1 MACFDLILIVYKY
14 LAFKATMKKLLTPP
28 LGGTMFQKY
37 LIPLCIIAI
46 IYLVSTSE
54 ALSNVS
60 AGLAILLFG
69 MLSLGNGFRAFNGGF
84 LENLLTN
91 STSTAIKSVT
101 FGSIAT
107 AIMQSSSLVSVLS
120 ISFVSAALLSLAQ
133 GIGVIFGA
141 NLGNSAGSWLIAGV
155 SGMKISA
162 LALPLIVGGV
172 LFNFQASKASKG
184 MGQILIGI
192 GFFFLGVGY
201 IKEGFEEYKAV
212 IDFSQ
217 YSMDGVYGVLLFVGL
232 GALMT
237 AIVQSSHATLT
248 IIISAFAAGSMSYE
262 NALAATLGTSVGGVM
277 TAVIASL
284 STNIDGKRLAVANCI
299 FNFSIALLVIVG
311 FDYFVRINSSLSAL
325 IGLDENSVLRIA
337 VFHTLFN
344 LIAVVLLLPLIP
356 KIATLL
362 ESLMKD
368 KDTQVDKPLYVNS
381 TIVQYQDTAFI
392 ALTREV
398 GHLYENAFELIA
410 HALGFSRKD
419 IKGQKD
425 INEILKTR
433 KWAEDDVD
441 IEIFYIKKIKVLFNA
456 ILDFSTEVQAHT
468 QDKHYIYKF
477 AMLTS
482 ASRHIVEAIKNM
494 ELLQPNLKK
503 NSLSKNQ
510 ILSHEYNTL
519 RAHLALLLRSIEELN
534 TDDTLPPQVAIA
546 KLKAQ
551 KKAFKKIDKDSI
563 VHIESMLSKKEISVP
578 SGTSLLNAVGFS
590 HNIAKE
596 LANAMIQIQKT
607 HLEPSEASSEEQGH
621 INE

>member
-1 MACFDLILIVYKY
+1 M
-14 LAFKATMKKLLTPP
+14 
-28 LGGTMFQKY
+28 
-37 LIPLCIIAI
+37 AI
-46 IYLVSTSE
+46 IYLVSTSD
-54 ALSNVS
+54 ALTNVS

-69 MLSLGNGFRAFNGGF
+69 MLSLGSGFRAFNGGF
-84 LENLLTN
+84 LENLLTS
-91 STSTAIKSVT
+91 STSTAVKSIT
-101 FGSIAT
+101 FGTIAT
-107 AIMQSSSLVSVLS
+107 AVMQSSSLVSVLS

-172 LFNFQASKASKG
+172 LFNFQSSKASKG
-184 MGQILIGI
+184 IGQIFIGI

-201 IKEGFEEYKAV
+201 IKDGFEEYKEV
-212 IDFSQ
+212 VDFSQ
-217 YSMDGVYGVLLFVGL
+217 YAMEGLGGVLLFVGL

-299 FNFSIALLVIVG
+299 FNFSIALLVIAT
-311 FDYFVRINSSLSAL
+311 FDYFVLVNSTVSMLL
-325 IGLDENSVLRIA
+325 GLEENSVLRIA

-344 LIAVVLLLPLIP
+344 LVGVVLLLPLIP
-356 KIATLL
+356 KIAIFL
-362 ESLMKD
+362 ESAMKD
-368 KDTQVDKPLYVNS
+368 KDSQVDKPLYVND

-398 GHLYENAFELIA
+398 YHLYENAFELIS
-410 HALGFSRKD
+410 HALGFSRQD
-419 IKGQKD
+419 IRSQDKID
-425 INEILKTR
+425 DVLKAR
-433 KWAEDDVD
+433 IWAKEDVD

-468 QDKHYIYKF
+468 QDKAYIYKF

-510 ILSHEYNTL
+510 ILSNEYNAL
-519 RAHLALLLRSIEELN
+519 RTHLALLLRSIEEIN
-534 TDDTLPPQVAIA
+534 TDEELHPQVAIV

-563 VHIESMLSKKEISVP
+563 VHIESMLSKKDISVP

-607 HLEPSEASSEEQGH
+607 RLELDENQNELEESINDGSVSE
-621 INE
+621 

>member
-1 MACFDLILIVYKY
+1 
-14 LAFKATMKKLLTPP
+14 
-28 LGGTMFQKY
+28 MFQKY
-37 LIPLCIIAI
+37 LIPLCIVAI
-46 IYLVSTSE
+46 IYLVSTSD
-54 ALSNVS
+54 ALTNVS

-69 MLSLGNGFRAFNGGF
+69 MLSLGSGFRAFNGGF
-84 LENLLTN
+84 LENLLTS
-91 STSTAIKSVT
+91 STSTAIKSIS
-101 FGSIAT
+101 FGTIAT
-107 AIMQSSSLVSVLS
+107 AVMQSSSLVSVLS

-172 LFNFQASKASKG
+172 LFNFQSSKASKG
-184 MGQILIGI
+184 IGQIFIGI

-201 IKEGFEEYKAV
+201 IKDGFEEYKEIV
-212 IDFSQ
+212 DFSQ
-217 YSMDGVYGVLLFVGL
+217 YAMEGLSGVLLFVGL

-299 FNFSIALLVIVG
+299 FNFSITLLVIAT
-311 FDYFVRINSSLSAL
+311 FDYFVLANSTISMLL
-325 IGLDENSVLRIA
+325 GLEENSVLRIA

-344 LIAVVLLLPLIP
+344 LVGVVLLLPLIP
-356 KIATLL
+356 KIAIFL
-362 ESLMKD
+362 ESVMKD
-368 KDTQVDKPLYVNS
+368 KDSQVDKPLYVND

-398 GHLYENAFELIA
+398 YHLYENAFELIS
-410 HALGFSRKD
+410 HALGFSRQD
-419 IKGQKD
+419 IRSQDKID
-425 INEILKTR
+425 DVLKAR
-433 KWAEDDVD
+433 IWAKEDVD

-468 QDKHYIYKF
+468 QDKAYIYKF

-503 NSLSKNQ
+503 NSLSQNK
-510 ILSHEYNTL
+510 ILSNEYNAL
-519 RAHLALLLRSIEELN
+519 RTHLALLLRSIAEINTDEELH
-534 TDDTLPPQVAIA
+534 PQVAIV

-563 VHIESMLSKKEISVP
+563 VHIESMLSKKDISVP

-607 HLEPSEASSEEQGH
+607 RLELDENQNELEESINDGSVSE
-621 INE
+621 

>member
-1 MACFDLILIVYKY
+1 
-14 LAFKATMKKLLTPP
+14 
-28 LGGTMFQKY
+28 MFQKY
-37 LIPLCIIAI
+37 LIPLCIVAI
-46 IYLVSTSE
+46 IYLVSTSD
-54 ALSNVS
+54 ALTNVS

-69 MLSLGNGFRAFNGGF
+69 MLSLGSGFRAFNGGF

-91 STSTAIKSVT
+91 STSTAVKSIT
-101 FGSIAT
+101 FGTIAT
-107 AIMQSSSLVSVLS
+107 AVMQSSSLVSVLS

-172 LFNFQASKASKG
+172 LFNFQSSKASKG
-184 MGQILIGI
+184 IGQIFIGI

-201 IKEGFEEYKAV
+201 IKDGFEEYKEIV
-212 IDFSQ
+212 DFSQ
-217 YSMDGVYGVLLFVGL
+217 YAMEGLSGVLLFVGL

-299 FNFSIALLVIVG
+299 FNFSIALLVIAT
-311 FDYFVRINSSLSAL
+311 FDYFVLVNSTISMLL
-325 IGLDENSVLRIA
+325 GLEENSVLRIA

-344 LIAVVLLLPLIP
+344 LVGVVLLLPLIP
-356 KIATLL
+356 KIAIFL
-362 ESLMKD
+362 ESAMKD
-368 KDTQVDKPLYVNS
+368 KDSQVDKPLYVND

-398 GHLYENAFELIA
+398 YHLYENAFELIS
-410 HALGFSRKD
+410 HALGFSRQD
-419 IKGQKD
+419 IRSQDKID
-425 INEILKTR
+425 DVLKAR
-433 KWAEDDVD
+433 IWAKEDVD

-468 QDKHYIYKF
+468 QDKAYIYKF

-503 NSLSKNQ
+503 NSLSQNK
-510 ILSHEYNTL
+510 ILSNEYNAL
-519 RAHLALLLRSIEELN
+519 RTHLALLLRSIEEMN
-534 TDDTLPPQVAIA
+534 TDEELHPQVAIV

-563 VHIESMLSKKEISVP
+563 VHIESMLSKKDISVP

-607 HLEPSEASSEEQGH
+607 RLELDENQNELEESINDGSVSE
-621 INE
+621 

>member
-1 MACFDLILIVYKY
+1 
-14 LAFKATMKKLLTPP
+14 
-28 LGGTMFQKY
+28 MFQKY
-37 LIPLCIIAI
+37 LIPLCIVAI
-46 IYLVSTSE
+46 IYLVSTSD
-54 ALSNVS
+54 ALTNVS

-69 MLSLGNGFRAFNGGF
+69 MLSLGSGFRAFNGGF
-84 LENLLTN
+84 LENLLTS
-91 STSTAIKSVT
+91 STSTAVKSIT
-101 FGSIAT
+101 FGTIAT
-107 AIMQSSSLVSVLS
+107 AVMQSSSLVSVLS

-172 LFNFQASKASKG
+172 LFNFQSSKASKG
-184 MGQILIGI
+184 IGQIFIGI

-201 IKEGFEEYKAV
+201 IKDGFEEYKEV
-212 IDFSQ
+212 VDFSQ
-217 YSMDGVYGVLLFVGL
+217 YAMEGLGGVLLFVGL

-299 FNFSIALLVIVG
+299 FNFSIALLVIAT
-311 FDYFVRINSSLSAL
+311 FDYFVLANSTISMLL
-325 IGLDENSVLRIA
+325 GLEENSVLRIA

-344 LIAVVLLLPLIP
+344 LVGVVLLLPLIP
-356 KIATLL
+356 KIAIFL
-362 ESLMKD
+362 ESVMKD
-368 KDTQVDKPLYVNS
+368 KDSQVDKPLYVND

-398 GHLYENAFELIA
+398 YHLYENAFELIS
-410 HALGFSRKD
+410 HALGFSRQD
-419 IKGQKD
+419 IRSQDKID
-425 INEILKTR
+425 DVLKAR
-433 KWAEDDVD
+433 IWAKEDVD

-468 QDKHYIYKF
+468 QDKAYIYKF

-503 NSLSKNQ
+503 NSLSQNK
-510 ILSHEYNTL
+510 ILSNEYNAL
-519 RAHLALLLRSIEELN
+519 RTHLALLLRSIAEINTDEELH
-534 TDDTLPPQVAIA
+534 PQVAIV

-563 VHIESMLSKKEISVP
+563 VHIESMLSKKDISVP

-607 HLEPSEASSEEQGH
+607 RLELDENQNELEESINDGSVSE
-621 INE
+621 

>member
-1 MACFDLILIVYKY
+1 
-14 LAFKATMKKLLTPP
+14 
-28 LGGTMFQKY
+28 MFQKY
-37 LIPLCIIAI
+37 LIPLCIVAI
-46 IYLVSTSE
+46 IYLVSTSD
-54 ALSNVS
+54 ALTNVS

-69 MLSLGNGFRAFNGGF
+69 MLSLGSGFRAFNGGF
-84 LENLLTN
+84 LENLLTS
-91 STSTAIKSVT
+91 STSTAIKSIS
-101 FGSIAT
+101 FGTIAT
-107 AIMQSSSLVSVLS
+107 AVMQSSSLVSVLS
-120 ISFVSAALLSLAQ
+120 ISFVSAALLNLAQ

-172 LFNFQASKASKG
+172 LFNFQSSKASKG
-184 MGQILIGI
+184 IGQIFIGI

-201 IKEGFEEYKAV
+201 IKDGFEEYKEV
-212 IDFSQ
+212 VDFSQ
-217 YSMDGVYGVLLFVGL
+217 YAMQGLSGVLLFVGL

-299 FNFSIALLVIVG
+299 FNFSIALLVIAT
-311 FDYFVRINSSLSAL
+311 FDYFVLVNSTISMLL
-325 IGLDENSVLRIA
+325 GLEENSVLRIA

-344 LIAVVLLLPLIP
+344 LVGVVLLLPLIP
-356 KIATLL
+356 KIAIFL
-362 ESLMKD
+362 ESAMKD
-368 KDTQVDKPLYVNS
+368 KDSQVDKPLYVND

-398 GHLYENAFELIA
+398 YHLYENAFELIS
-410 HALGFSRKD
+410 HALGFSRQD
-419 IKGQKD
+419 IRSQDKID
-425 INEILKTR
+425 DVLKAR
-433 KWAEDDVD
+433 IWAKEDVD

-468 QDKHYIYKF
+468 QDKAYIYKF

-510 ILSHEYNTL
+510 ILSNEYNAL
-519 RAHLALLLRSIEELN
+519 RTHLALLLRSIEEIN
-534 TDDTLPPQVAIA
+534 TDEELHPQVAIV

-563 VHIESMLSKKEISVP
+563 VHIESMLSKKDISVP

-607 HLEPSEASSEEQGH
+607 RLELDENQNELEESINDGSVSE
-621 INE
+621 

>member
-1 MACFDLILIVYKY
+1 
-14 LAFKATMKKLLTPP
+14 
-28 LGGTMFQKY
+28 MFQKY
-37 LIPLCIIAI
+37 LIPLCIVAI
-46 IYLVSTSE
+46 IYLVSTSD
-54 ALSNVS
+54 ALTNVS

-69 MLSLGNGFRAFNGGF
+69 MLSLGSGFRAFNGGF
-84 LENLLTN
+84 LENLLTS
-91 STSTAIKSVT
+91 STSTAIKSIS
-101 FGSIAT
+101 FGTIAT
-107 AIMQSSSLVSVLS
+107 AVMQSSSLVSVLS

-172 LFNFQASKASKG
+172 LFNFQSSKASKG
-184 MGQILIGI
+184 IGQIFIGI

-201 IKEGFEEYKAV
+201 IKDGFEEYKEIV
-212 IDFSQ
+212 DFSQ
-217 YSMDGVYGVLLFVGL
+217 YAMEGLGGVLLFVGL

-299 FNFSIALLVIVG
+299 FNFSIALLVIAT
-311 FDYFVRINSSLSAL
+311 FDYFVLINSTISMLL
-325 IGLDENSVLRIA
+325 GLEENSVLRIA

-344 LIAVVLLLPLIP
+344 LVGVVLLLPLIP
-356 KIATLL
+356 KIAIFL
-362 ESLMKD
+362 ESAMKD
-368 KDTQVDKPLYVNS
+368 KDSQVDKPLYVND

-398 GHLYENAFELIA
+398 YHLYENAFELIS
-410 HALGFSRKD
+410 HALGFSRQD
-419 IKGQKD
+419 IRSQDKID
-425 INEILKTR
+425 DVLKAR
-433 KWAEDDVD
+433 IWAKEDVD

-468 QDKHYIYKF
+468 QDKAYIYKF

-510 ILSHEYNTL
+510 ILSNEYNAL
-519 RAHLALLLRSIEELN
+519 RTHLALLLRSIEEIN
-534 TDDTLPPQVAIA
+534 TDEELHPQVAIV

-563 VHIESMLSKKEISVP
+563 VHIESMLSKKDISVP

-607 HLEPSEASSEEQGH
+607 RLELDENQNELEESINDGSVSE
-621 INE
+621 

>member
-1 MACFDLILIVYKY
+1 
-14 LAFKATMKKLLTPP
+14 
-28 LGGTMFQKY
+28 MFQKY
-37 LIPLCIIAI
+37 LIPLCIVAI
-46 IYLVSTSE
+46 IYLVSTSD
-54 ALSNVS
+54 ALTNVS

-69 MLSLGNGFRAFNGGF
+69 MLSLGSGFRAFNGGF
-84 LENLLTN
+84 LENLLTS
-91 STSTAIKSVT
+91 STSTAVKSIT
-101 FGSIAT
+101 FGTIAT
-107 AIMQSSSLVSVLS
+107 AVMQSSSLVSVLS

-172 LFNFQASKASKG
+172 LFNFQSSKASKG
-184 MGQILIGI
+184 IGQILIGI

-201 IKEGFEEYKAV
+201 IKDGFEEYKEV
-212 IDFSQ
+212 VDFSQ
-217 YSMDGVYGVLLFVGL
+217 YSMEGLYGVLLFVGL

-299 FNFSIALLVIVG
+299 FNFSIALLVIAT
-311 FDYFVRINSSLSAL
+311 FDYFVLINSSISTLL
-325 IGLDENSVLRIA
+325 GLEENSVLRIA

-344 LIAVVLLLPLIP
+344 LVGVVLMLPLIP

-362 ESLMKD
+362 ESIMKD
-368 KDTQVDKPLYVNS
+368 KDSQVDKPLYVND

-398 GHLYENAFELIA
+398 YHLYENAFELIS
-410 HALGFSRKD
+410 HALGFSRQD
-419 IKGQKD
+419 IRSQDKID
-425 INEILKTR
+425 DVLKAR
-433 KWAEDDVD
+433 IWAKEDVD

-468 QDKHYIYKF
+468 QDKVYIYKF

-510 ILSHEYNTL
+510 ILSNEYNAL
-519 RAHLALLLRSIEELN
+519 RTHLALLLRSIEEIN
-534 TDDTLPPQVAIA
+534 TDEELHPQVAIV

-563 VHIESMLSKKEISVP
+563 VHIESMLSKKDISVP

-607 HLEPSEASSEEQGH
+607 RLELDDTQNELEDNINDGSVSE
-621 INE
+621 

>member
-1 MACFDLILIVYKY
+1 
-14 LAFKATMKKLLTPP
+14 
-28 LGGTMFQKY
+28 MFQKY
-37 LIPLCIIAI
+37 LIPLCIVAI
-46 IYLVSTSE
+46 IYLVSTSD
-54 ALSNVS
+54 ALTNVS

-69 MLSLGNGFRAFNGGF
+69 MLSLGSGFRAFNGGF
-84 LENLLTN
+84 LENLLTS
-91 STSTAIKSVT
+91 STSTAIKSIS
-101 FGSIAT
+101 FGTIAT
-107 AIMQSSSLVSVLS
+107 AVMQSSSLVSVLS
-120 ISFVSAALLSLAQ
+120 ISFVSAALLNLAQ

-172 LFNFQASKASKG
+172 LFNFQSSKASKG
-184 MGQILIGI
+184 IGQIFIGI

-201 IKEGFEEYKAV
+201 IKDGFEEYKEIV
-212 IDFSQ
+212 DFSQ
-217 YSMDGVYGVLLFVGL
+217 YAMEGLSGVLLFVGL

-299 FNFSIALLVIVG
+299 FNFSIALLVIAT
-311 FDYFVRINSSLSAL
+311 FDYFVLVNSTISMLL
-325 IGLDENSVLRIA
+325 GLEENSVLRIA

-344 LIAVVLLLPLIP
+344 LVGVVLLLPLIP
-356 KIATLL
+356 KIAIFL
-362 ESLMKD
+362 ESAMKD
-368 KDTQVDKPLYVNS
+368 KDSQVDKPLYVND

-398 GHLYENAFELIA
+398 YHLYENAFELIS
-410 HALGFSRKD
+410 HALGFSRQD
-419 IKGQKD
+419 IRSQDKID
-425 INEILKTR
+425 DVLKAR
-433 KWAEDDVD
+433 IWAKEDVD

-468 QDKHYIYKF
+468 QDKAYIYKF

-510 ILSHEYNTL
+510 ILSNEYNAL
-519 RAHLALLLRSIEELN
+519 RTHLALLLRSIEEIN
-534 TDDTLPPQVAIA
+534 TDEELHPQVAIV

-563 VHIESMLSKKEISVP
+563 VHIESMLSKKDISVP

-607 HLEPSEASSEEQGH
+607 RLELDENQNELEESINDGSVSE
-621 INE
+621 

>member
-1 MACFDLILIVYKY
+1 
-14 LAFKATMKKLLTPP
+14 
-28 LGGTMFQKY
+28 MFQKY
-37 LIPLCIIAI
+37 LIPLCIVAI
-46 IYLVSTSE
+46 IYLVSTSD
-54 ALSNVS
+54 ALSYVS

-69 MLSLGNGFRAFNGGF
+69 MLSLGSGFRAFNGGF
-84 LENLLTN
+84 LENLLTS
-91 STSTAIKSVT
+91 STSTAVKSIS
-101 FGSIAT
+101 FGTIAT
-107 AIMQSSSLVSVLS
+107 AVMQSSSLVSVLS

-172 LFNFQASKASKG
+172 LFNFQSSKASKG
-184 MGQILIGI
+184 IGQILIGI

-201 IKEGFEEYKAV
+201 IKDGFEEYKEV
-212 IDFSQ
+212 VDFSQ
-217 YSMDGVYGVLLFVGL
+217 YAMEGLSGVLLFVGL

-299 FNFSIALLVIVG
+299 FNFSIALLVIAT
-311 FDYFVRINSSLSAL
+311 FDYFVLVNSTISMLL
-325 IGLDENSVLRIA
+325 GLEENSVLRIA

-344 LIAVVLLLPLIP
+344 LVGVVLLLPLIP
-356 KIATLL
+356 KIAIFL
-362 ESLMKD
+362 ESAMKD
-368 KDTQVDKPLYVNS
+368 KDSQVDKPLYVND

-398 GHLYENAFELIA
+398 YHLYENAFELIS
-410 HALGFSRKD
+410 HALGFSRQD
-419 IKGQKD
+419 IRSQDKID
-425 INEILKTR
+425 DVLKAR
-433 KWAEDDVD
+433 IWAKEDVD

-456 ILDFSTEVQAHT
+456 ILDFSTQAQAHT
-468 QDKHYIYKF
+468 QDKAYIYKF

-503 NSLSKNQ
+503 NSLSQNK
-510 ILSHEYNTL
+510 ILSNEYNAL
-519 RAHLALLLRSIEELN
+519 RTHLALLLRSIEEMN
-534 TDDTLPPQVAIA
+534 TDKELHPQVAIV

-563 VHIESMLSKKEISVP
+563 VDIESMLSKREISVP

-607 HLEPSEASSEEQGH
+607 RLELDENQNELEYSINDESTSELG
-621 INE
+621 

>member
-1 MACFDLILIVYKY
+1 
-14 LAFKATMKKLLTPP
+14 
-28 LGGTMFQKY
+28 MFQKY
-37 LIPLCIIAI
+37 LIPLCIVAI
-46 IYLVSTSE
+46 IYLVSTSD
-54 ALSNVS
+54 ALTNVS

-69 MLSLGNGFRAFNGGF
+69 MLSLGSGFRAFNGGF
-84 LENLLTN
+84 LENLLTS
-91 STSTAIKSVT
+91 STSTAVKSIT
-101 FGSIAT
+101 FGTIAT
-107 AIMQSSSLVSVLS
+107 AVMQSSSLVSVLS
-120 ISFVSAALLSLAQ
+120 ISFVSAALLNLAQ

-172 LFNFQASKASKG
+172 LFNFQSSKASKG
-184 MGQILIGI
+184 IGQIFIGI

-201 IKEGFEEYKAV
+201 IKDGFEEYKEIV
-212 IDFSQ
+212 DFSQ
-217 YSMDGVYGVLLFVGL
+217 YAMEGLGGVLLFVGL

-299 FNFSIALLVIVG
+299 FNFSIALLVIAT
-311 FDYFVRINSSLSAL
+311 FDYFVLVNSTVSMLL
-325 IGLDENSVLRIA
+325 GLEENSVLRIA

-344 LIAVVLLLPLIP
+344 LVGVVLLLPLIP
-356 KIATLL
+356 KIAIFL
-362 ESLMKD
+362 ESAMKD
-368 KDTQVDKPLYVNS
+368 KDSQVDKPLYVND

-398 GHLYENAFELIA
+398 YHLYENAFELIS
-410 HALGFSRKD
+410 HALGFSRQD
-419 IKGQKD
+419 IRSQDKID
-425 INEILKTR
+425 DVLKAR
-433 KWAEDDVD
+433 IWAKEDVD

-468 QDKHYIYKF
+468 QDKAYIYKF

-510 ILSHEYNTL
+510 ILSNEYNAL
-519 RAHLALLLRSIEELN
+519 RTHLALLLRSIEEMN
-534 TDDTLPPQVAIA
+534 TDEELHPQVAIV

-563 VHIESMLSKKEISVP
+563 VHIESMLSKKDISVP

-607 HLEPSEASSEEQGH
+607 RLELDENQNELEESINDGSVSE
-621 INE
+621 

>member
-1 MACFDLILIVYKY
+1 
-14 LAFKATMKKLLTPP
+14 
-28 LGGTMFQKY
+28 MFQKY
-37 LIPLCIIAI
+37 LIPLCIVAI
-46 IYLVSTSE
+46 IYLVSTSD
-54 ALSNVS
+54 ALTNVS

-69 MLSLGNGFRAFNGGF
+69 MLSLGSGFRAFNGGF
-84 LENLLTN
+84 LENLLTS
-91 STSTAIKSVT
+91 STSTAIKSIS
-101 FGSIAT
+101 FGTIAT
-107 AIMQSSSLVSVLS
+107 AVMQSSSLVSVLS
-120 ISFVSAALLSLAQ
+120 ISFVSAALLNLAQ

-172 LFNFQASKASKG
+172 LFNFQSSKASKG
-184 MGQILIGI
+184 IGQIFIGI

-201 IKEGFEEYKAV
+201 IKDGFEEYKEIV
-212 IDFSQ
+212 DFSQ
-217 YSMDGVYGVLLFVGL
+217 YAMQGLGGVLLFVGL

-299 FNFSIALLVIVG
+299 FNFSIALLVIAT
-311 FDYFVRINSSLSAL
+311 FDYFVLVNSTISMLL
-325 IGLDENSVLRIA
+325 GLEENSVLRIA

-344 LIAVVLLLPLIP
+344 LVGVVLLLPLIP
-356 KIATLL
+356 KIAIFL
-362 ESLMKD
+362 ESAMKD
-368 KDTQVDKPLYVNS
+368 KDSQVDKPLYVND

-398 GHLYENAFELIA
+398 YHLYENAFELIS
-410 HALGFSRKD
+410 HALGFSRQD
-419 IKGQKD
+419 IRSQDKID
-425 INEILKTR
+425 DVLKAR
-433 KWAEDDVD
+433 IWAKEDVD

-468 QDKHYIYKF
+468 QDKAYIYKF

-510 ILSHEYNTL
+510 ILSNEYNAL
-519 RAHLALLLRSIEELN
+519 RTHLALLLRSIEEMN
-534 TDDTLPPQVAIA
+534 TDEELHPQVAIV

-563 VHIESMLSKKEISVP
+563 VHIESMLSKKDISVP

-607 HLEPSEASSEEQGH
+607 RLELDENQNELEESINDGSVSE
-621 INE
+621 

>member
-1 MACFDLILIVYKY
+1 
-14 LAFKATMKKLLTPP
+14 
-28 LGGTMFQKY
+28 MFQKY
-37 LIPLCIIAI
+37 LIPLCIVAI
-46 IYLVSTSE
+46 IYLVSTSD
-54 ALSNVS
+54 ALTNVS

-69 MLSLGNGFRAFNGGF
+69 MLSLGSGFRAFNGGF
-84 LENLLTN
+84 LENLLTS
-91 STSTAIKSVT
+91 STSTAVKSIT
-101 FGSIAT
+101 FGTIAT
-107 AIMQSSSLVSVLS
+107 AVMQSSSLVSVLS
-120 ISFVSAALLSLAQ
+120 ISFVSAALLNLAQ

-172 LFNFQASKASKG
+172 LFNFQSSKASKG
-184 MGQILIGI
+184 IGQIFIGI

-201 IKEGFEEYKAV
+201 IKDGFEEYKEIV
-212 IDFSQ
+212 DFSQ
-217 YSMDGVYGVLLFVGL
+217 YAMEGLSGVLLFVGL

-248 IIISAFAAGSMSYE
+248 IIISAFVAGSMSYE

-299 FNFSIALLVIVG
+299 FNFSIALLVIAT
-311 FDYFVRINSSLSAL
+311 FDYFVLVNSTISMLL
-325 IGLDENSVLRIA
+325 GLEENSVLRIA

-344 LIAVVLLLPLIP
+344 LVGVVLLLPLIP
-356 KIATLL
+356 KIAIFL
-362 ESLMKD
+362 ESAMKD
-368 KDTQVDKPLYVNS
+368 KDSQVDKPLYVND

-398 GHLYENAFELIA
+398 YHLYENAFELIS
-410 HALGFSRKD
+410 HALGFSRQD
-419 IKGQKD
+419 IRSQDKID
-425 INEILKTR
+425 DVLKAR
-433 KWAEDDVD
+433 IWAKEDVD

-468 QDKHYIYKF
+468 QDKAYIYKF

-510 ILSHEYNTL
+510 ILSNEYNAL
-519 RAHLALLLRSIEELN
+519 RTHLALLLRSIEEIN
-534 TDDTLPPQVAIA
+534 TDEELHPQVAIV

-563 VHIESMLSKKEISVP
+563 VHIESMLSKKDISVP

-607 HLEPSEASSEEQGH
+607 RLELDENQNELEESINDGSVSE
-621 INE
+621 

>member
-1 MACFDLILIVYKY
+1 
-14 LAFKATMKKLLTPP
+14 
-28 LGGTMFQKY
+28 MFQKY
-37 LIPLCIIAI
+37 LIPLCIVAI
-46 IYLVSTSE
+46 IYLVSTSD
-54 ALSNVS
+54 ALTNVS

-69 MLSLGNGFRAFNGGF
+69 MLSLGSGFRVFNGGF
-84 LENLLTN
+84 LENLLTS
-91 STSTAIKSVT
+91 STSTAVKSIT
-101 FGSIAT
+101 FGTIAT
-107 AIMQSSSLVSVLS
+107 AVMQSSSLVSVLS

-172 LFNFQASKASKG
+172 LFNFQSSKASKG
-184 MGQILIGI
+184 IGQILIGI

-201 IKEGFEEYKAV
+201 IKDGFEEYKEV
-212 IDFSQ
+212 VDFSQ
-217 YSMDGVYGVLLFVGL
+217 YSMEGLYGVLLFVGL

-299 FNFSIALLVIVG
+299 FNFSIALLVIAT
-311 FDYFVRINSSLSAL
+311 FDYFVLVNSTISMLL
-325 IGLDENSVLRIA
+325 GLEENSVLRIA

-344 LIAVVLLLPLIP
+344 LVGIVLLLPLIP

-362 ESLMKD
+362 ESIMKD
-368 KDTQVDKPLYVNS
+368 KDSQVDKPLYVND

-398 GHLYENAFELIA
+398 YHLYENAFELIS
-410 HALGFSRKD
+410 HALGFSRQD
-419 IKGQKD
+419 IRSQDKID
-425 INEILKTR
+425 DVLKAR
-433 KWAEDDVD
+433 IWAKEDVD

-468 QDKHYIYKF
+468 QDKAYIYKF

-510 ILSHEYNTL
+510 ILSNEYNAL
-519 RAHLALLLRSIEELN
+519 RTHLALLLRSIEEIN
-534 TDDTLPPQVAIA
+534 TDEELHPQVAIV

-563 VHIESMLSKKEISVP
+563 VHIESMLSKKDISVP

-607 HLEPSEASSEEQGH
+607 RLELDDTQNELEDNINDGSVSE
-621 INE
+621 

>member
-1 MACFDLILIVYKY
+1 
-14 LAFKATMKKLLTPP
+14 
-28 LGGTMFQKY
+28 MFQKY
-37 LIPLCIIAI
+37 LIPLCIVAI
-46 IYLVSTSE
+46 IYLVSTSD
-54 ALSNVS
+54 ALINVS

-69 MLSLGNGFRAFNGGF
+69 MLSLGSGFRAFNGGF
-84 LENLLTN
+84 LENLLTS
-91 STSTAIKSVT
+91 STSTAVKSIT
-101 FGSIAT
+101 FGTIAT
-107 AIMQSSSLVSVLS
+107 AVMQSSSLVSVLS
-120 ISFVSAALLSLAQ
+120 ISFVSAALLSLTQ
-133 GIGVIFGA
+133 GIGVMFGA

-172 LFNFQASKASKG
+172 LFNFQSSKAGKG
-184 MGQILIGI
+184 IGQFFIGI

-201 IKEGFEEYKAV
+201 IKDGFEEYKEV
-212 IDFSQ
+212 VDFSQ
-217 YSMDGVYGVLLFVGL
+217 YAMEGLGGVLLFVGL

-299 FNFSIALLVIVG
+299 FNFSIVLLVIAI
-311 FDYFVRINSSLSAL
+311 FDYFVLVNSTISMLL
-325 IGLDENSVLRIA
+325 GLEENSVLRIA

-344 LIAVVLLLPLIP
+344 LVGVVLLLPLIP
-356 KIATLL
+356 KIAIFL
-362 ESLMKD
+362 ESVMKD
-368 KDTQVDKPLYVNS
+368 KDSQVDKPLYVND

-392 ALTREV
+392 ALTHEV
-398 GHLYENAFELIA
+398 YHLYENAFELIS
-410 HALGFSRKD
+410 HALGFSRQD
-419 IKGQKD
+419 IKSQDKID
-425 INEILKTR
+425 DVLKAR
-433 KWAEDDVD
+433 IWAKEDVD

-456 ILDFSTEVQAHT
+456 ILDFSTEVQTHT
-468 QDKHYIYKF
+468 QDKAYIYKF

-503 NSLSKNQ
+503 NSLSQNK
-510 ILSHEYNTL
+510 ILSNEYNAL
-519 RAHLALLLRSIEELN
+519 RTHLALLLRSIEEIN
-534 TDDTLPPQVAIA
+534 TDEELHPQVAII

-563 VHIESMLSKKEISVP
+563 VHIESMLSKKDISVP

-607 HLEPSEASSEEQGH
+607 RLELDENQNELEES
-621 INE
+621 INDGSVRE

>member
-1 MACFDLILIVYKY
+1 
-14 LAFKATMKKLLTPP
+14 
-28 LGGTMFQKY
+28 MFQKY
-37 LIPLCIIAI
+37 LIPLCIVAI
-46 IYLVSTSE
+46 IYLVSTSD
-54 ALSNVS
+54 ALTNVS

-69 MLSLGNGFRAFNGGF
+69 MLSLGSGFRAFNGGF
-84 LENLLTN
+84 LENLLTS
-91 STSTAIKSVT
+91 STSTAVKSIT
-101 FGSIAT
+101 FGTIAT
-107 AIMQSSSLVSVLS
+107 AVMQSSSLVSVLS

-172 LFNFQASKASKG
+172 LFNFQSSKASKG
-184 MGQILIGI
+184 IGQIFIGI

-201 IKEGFEEYKAV
+201 IKDGFEEYKEV
-212 IDFSQ
+212 VDFSQ
-217 YSMDGVYGVLLFVGL
+217 YAMEGLGGVLLFVGL

-299 FNFSIALLVIVG
+299 FNFSIALLVIAT
-311 FDYFVRINSSLSAL
+311 FDYFVLVNSTISMLL
-325 IGLDENSVLRIA
+325 GLEENSVLRIA

-344 LIAVVLLLPLIP
+344 LVGVVLLLPLIP
-356 KIATLL
+356 KIAIFL
-362 ESLMKD
+362 ESAMKD
-368 KDTQVDKPLYVNS
+368 KDSQVDKPLYVND

-398 GHLYENAFELIA
+398 YHLYENAFELIS
-410 HALGFSRKD
+410 HALGFSRQD
-419 IKGQKD
+419 IRSQDKID
-425 INEILKTR
+425 DVLKAR
-433 KWAEDDVD
+433 IWAKEDVD

-468 QDKHYIYKF
+468 QDKAYIYKF

-510 ILSHEYNTL
+510 ILSNEYNAL
-519 RAHLALLLRSIEELN
+519 RTHLALLLRSIEEIN
-534 TDDTLPPQVAIA
+534 TDEELHPQVAIV

-563 VHIESMLSKKEISVP
+563 VHIESMLSKKDISVP

-607 HLEPSEASSEEQGH
+607 RLELDENQNELEESINDGSVSE
-621 INE
+621 

>member
-1 MACFDLILIVYKY
+1 
-14 LAFKATMKKLLTPP
+14 
-28 LGGTMFQKY
+28 MFQKY
-37 LIPLCIIAI
+37 LIPLCIVAI
-46 IYLVSTSE
+46 IYLVSTSD
-54 ALSNVS
+54 ALTNVS

-69 MLSLGNGFRAFNGGF
+69 MLSLGSGFRAFNGGF
-84 LENLLTN
+84 LENLLTS
-91 STSTAIKSVT
+91 STSTAIKSIS
-101 FGSIAT
+101 FGTIAT
-107 AIMQSSSLVSVLS
+107 AVMQSSSLVSVLS
-120 ISFVSAALLSLAQ
+120 ISFVSAALLNLAQ

-172 LFNFQASKASKG
+172 LFNFQSSKASKG
-184 MGQILIGI
+184 IGQIFIGI

-201 IKEGFEEYKAV
+201 IKDGFEEYKEIV
-212 IDFSQ
+212 DFSQ
-217 YSMDGVYGVLLFVGL
+217 YAMEGLGGVLLFVGL

-299 FNFSIALLVIVG
+299 FNFSIALLVIAT
-311 FDYFVRINSSLSAL
+311 FDYFVLVNSTISMLL
-325 IGLDENSVLRIA
+325 GLEENSVLRIA

-344 LIAVVLLLPLIP
+344 LIGIVLLLPLIP
-356 KIATLL
+356 KIAIFL
-362 ESLMKD
+362 ESAMKD
-368 KDTQVDKPLYVNS
+368 KDSQVDKPLYVND

-398 GHLYENAFELIA
+398 YHLYENAFELIS
-410 HALGFSRKD
+410 HALGFSRQD
-419 IKGQKD
+419 IRSQDKID
-425 INEILKTR
+425 DVLKAR
-433 KWAEDDVD
+433 IWAKEDVD

-468 QDKHYIYKF
+468 QDKAYIYKF

-510 ILSHEYNTL
+510 ILSNEYNAL
-519 RAHLALLLRSIEELN
+519 RTHLALLLRSIEEMN
-534 TDDTLPPQVAIA
+534 TDEELHPQVAIV

-563 VHIESMLSKKEISVP
+563 VHIESMLSKKDISVP

-607 HLEPSEASSEEQGH
+607 RLELDENQNELEESINDGSVSE
-621 INE
+621 

>member
-1 MACFDLILIVYKY
+1 
-14 LAFKATMKKLLTPP
+14 
-28 LGGTMFQKY
+28 MFQKY
-37 LIPLCIIAI
+37 LIPLCIVAI
-46 IYLVSTSE
+46 IYLVSTSD
-54 ALSNVS
+54 ALTNVS

-69 MLSLGNGFRAFNGGF
+69 MLSLGSGFRAFNGGF
-84 LENLLTN
+84 LENLLTS
-91 STSTAIKSVT
+91 STSTAIKSIS
-101 FGSIAT
+101 FGTIAT
-107 AIMQSSSLVSVLS
+107 AVMQSSSLVSVLS
-120 ISFVSAALLSLAQ
+120 ISFVSAALLNLAQ

-172 LFNFQASKASKG
+172 LFNFQSSKASKG
-184 MGQILIGI
+184 IGQIFIGI

-201 IKEGFEEYKAV
+201 IKDGFEEYKEV
-212 IDFSQ
+212 VDFSQ
-217 YSMDGVYGVLLFVGL
+217 YAMEGLGGVLLFVGL

-299 FNFSIALLVIVG
+299 FNFSIALLVIAT
-311 FDYFVRINSSLSAL
+311 FDYFVLVNSTISMLL
-325 IGLDENSVLRIA
+325 GLEENSVLHIA

-344 LIAVVLLLPLIP
+344 LVGVVLLLPLIP
-356 KIATLL
+356 KIAIFL
-362 ESLMKD
+362 ESAMKD
-368 KDTQVDKPLYVNS
+368 KDSQVDKPLYVND

-398 GHLYENAFELIA
+398 YHLYENAFELIS
-410 HALGFSRKD
+410 HALGFSRQD
-419 IKGQKD
+419 IRSQDKID
-425 INEILKTR
+425 DVLKAR
-433 KWAEDDVD
+433 IWAKEDVD

-468 QDKHYIYKF
+468 QDKAYIYKF

-503 NSLSKNQ
+503 NSLSQNK
-510 ILSHEYNTL
+510 ILSNEYNAL
-519 RAHLALLLRSIEELN
+519 RTHLALLLRSIEEMN
-534 TDDTLPPQVAIA
+534 TDEELHPQVAIV

-563 VHIESMLSKKEISVP
+563 VHIESMLSKKDISVP

-607 HLEPSEASSEEQGH
+607 RLELDENQNELEESINDGSVSE
-621 INE
+621 

>member
-1 MACFDLILIVYKY
+1 MIETLIANKIMAKF
-14 LAFKATMKKLLTPP
+14 
-28 LGGTMFQKY
+28 GGAIMFQKY
-37 LIPLCIIAI
+37 LIPLCIVAI
-46 IYLVSTSE
+46 IYLVSTSD
-54 ALSNVS
+54 ALTNVS

-69 MLSLGNGFRAFNGGF
+69 MLSLGSGFRVFNGGF
-84 LENLLTN
+84 LENLLTS
-91 STSTAIKSVT
+91 STSTAVKSIT
-101 FGSIAT
+101 FGTIAT
-107 AIMQSSSLVSVLS
+107 AVMQSSSLVSVLS

-172 LFNFQASKASKG
+172 LFNFQSSKASKG
-184 MGQILIGI
+184 IGQILIGI

-201 IKEGFEEYKAV
+201 IKDGFEEYKEV
-212 IDFSQ
+212 VDFSQ
-217 YSMDGVYGVLLFVGL
+217 YSMEGLYGVLLFVGL

-248 IIISAFAAGSMSYE
+248 IIISAFAAGSMSYD

-299 FNFSIALLVIVG
+299 FNFSIALLVIAT
-311 FDYFVRINSSLSAL
+311 FDYFVLINSSISTLL
-325 IGLDENSVLRIA
+325 GLEENSVLRIA

-344 LIAVVLLLPLIP
+344 LVGVVLMLPLIP

-362 ESLMKD
+362 ESIMKD
-368 KDTQVDKPLYVNS
+368 KDSQVDKPLYVND

-398 GHLYENAFELIA
+398 YHLYENAFELIS
-410 HALGFSRKD
+410 HALGFSRQD
-419 IKGQKD
+419 IRSQDKID
-425 INEILKTR
+425 DVLKAR
-433 KWAEDDVD
+433 IWAKEDVD

-468 QDKHYIYKF
+468 QDKAYIYKF

-510 ILSHEYNTL
+510 ILSNEYNAL
-519 RAHLALLLRSIEELN
+519 RTHLALLLRSIEEIN
-534 TDDTLPPQVAIA
+534 TDEELHPQVAIV

-563 VHIESMLSKKEISVP
+563 VHIESMLSKKDISVP

-607 HLEPSEASSEEQGH
+607 RLELDDTQNELEDNINDGSVSE
-621 INE
+621 

>member
-1 MACFDLILIVYKY
+1 
-14 LAFKATMKKLLTPP
+14 
-28 LGGTMFQKY
+28 MFQKY
-37 LIPLCIIAI
+37 LIPLCIVAI
-46 IYLVSTSE
+46 IYLVSTSD
-54 ALSNVS
+54 ALTNVS

-69 MLSLGNGFRAFNGGF
+69 MLSLGSGFRAFNGGF
-84 LENLLTN
+84 LENLLTS
-91 STSTAIKSVT
+91 STSTAIKSIS
-101 FGSIAT
+101 FGTIAT
-107 AIMQSSSLVSVLS
+107 AVMQSSSLVSVLS
-120 ISFVSAALLSLAQ
+120 ISFVSAALLNLAQ

-172 LFNFQASKASKG
+172 LFNFQSSKASKG
-184 MGQILIGI
+184 IGQIFIGI

-201 IKEGFEEYKAV
+201 IKDGFEEYKEIV
-212 IDFSQ
+212 DFSQ
-217 YSMDGVYGVLLFVGL
+217 YAMQGLSGVLLFVGL

-299 FNFSIALLVIVG
+299 FNFSIALLVIAT
-311 FDYFVRINSSLSAL
+311 FDYFVLINSSISTLL
-325 IGLDENSVLRIA
+325 GLEENSVLRIA

-344 LIAVVLLLPLIP
+344 LVGVVLMLPLIP

-362 ESLMKD
+362 ESIMKD
-368 KDTQVDKPLYVNS
+368 KDSQVDKPLYVND

-398 GHLYENAFELIA
+398 YHLYENAFELIS
-410 HALGFSRKD
+410 HALGFSRQD
-419 IKGQKD
+419 IRSQDKID
-425 INEILKTR
+425 DVLKAR
-433 KWAEDDVD
+433 IWAKEDVD

-468 QDKHYIYKF
+468 QDKVYIYKF

-510 ILSHEYNTL
+510 ILSNEYNAL
-519 RAHLALLLRSIEELN
+519 RTHLALLLRSIEEIN
-534 TDDTLPPQVAIA
+534 TDEELHPQVAIV

-607 HLEPSEASSEEQGH
+607 RLELDDTQNELEDNINDGSVSE
-621 INE
+621 